1 MFDLA
6 QKLLSLSQ
14 QMLTHAQNKDWHQ
27 LTESQASR
35 AQIVGQLDKLDISRL
50 SRTDSLEMEQLLT
63 ESRNLEKQCIRLAEA
78 ERKGLTTAHTKVS
91 KGKAMQKAYGAT
103 SNRR

>member
-14 QMLTHAQNKDWHQ
+14 QMLSCTENKEWKKLSDI
-27 LTESQASR
+27 QAER
-35 AQIVGQLDKLDISRL
+35 AELVRQLDVIDMSALDYQKS
-50 SRTDSLEMEQLLT
+50 TEMGALLLQI
-63 ESRNLEKQCIRLAEA
+63 RNLEKQCIQLVETQRRSLTAE
-78 ERKGLTTAHTKVS
+78 HTKVS
-91 KGKAMQKAYGAT
+91 KGKAMQKAYGAY